1 VCVPDQVAHVVL
13 WVKGRVLVGHHT
25 ARSSVDTSTDTE
37 VEQDGCVR
45 SDFQMEEDLGVDKRR
60 DGEDGRK
67 RSEDERDKPKV
78 RQVRSCV
85 DSPHEQ

>member
-1 VCVPDQVAHVVL
+1 
-13 WVKGRVLVGHHT
+13 
-25 ARSSVDTSTDTE
+25 
-37 VEQDGCVR
+37 
-45 SDFQMEEDLGVDKRR
+45 MEEDLGVDKRR